1 MAPRHRQDDDGSDA
15 EMAYDPD
22 QNREEQRDVRQ
33 KYRHMAGSK
42 SEYACFI

>member
-1 MAPRHRQDDDGSDA
+1 MAPRNQQDDEGSDA

-33 KYRHMAGSK
+33 NYRRIAGSQ
-42 SEYACFI
+42 S